1 MNLILYLVL
10 CDQLYTGNI
19 KSEEK
24 DERLRSLI
32 MNSILS
38 CLHDEISLS
47 QLMVCLVRWQVNQ
60 VINKTSIAMEV
71 SALTTI
77 ISNKY
82 EVNIEFKFTELD
94 KHYAGEKLWAEKPFQ
109 ILDYFHGY
117 VNVWTTMQNGE
128 NTHLLVAY
136 VTDVENLSGKVFE
149 IAVEPYF
156 TFKSYDIPPM
166 LQRAKR
172 GNTLRINIDTGKR
185 KLKTVYGKLQLSF
198 QASKG
203 QLMKQTLMHGFSGL
217 NQHFNNSGF
226 VKSEKPEMSR
236 KTEKIKIIC
245 ENGDTMFDKSLLC
258 SISDV
263 FQAMFENPNNAES
276 QNGAVF
282 LEGIDT
288 DTIKGFE
295 RLMK

>member
-1 MNLILYLVL
+1 MTNYVQITSHV
-10 CDQLYTGNI
+10 

-24 DERLRSLI
+24 DGRLRSLI
-32 MNSILS
+32 MKSILS

-203 QLMKQTLMHGFSGL
+203 QLMKQTLMNGFSGL

-236 KTEKIKIIC
+236 KTEKMV
-245 ENGDTMFDKSLLC
+245 TLC
-258 SISDV
+258 SINNYYVQSV
-263 FQAMFENPNNAES
+263 MFFK
-276 QNGAVF
+276 QCLKTQIMLKVKMVQF
-282 LEGIDT
+282 V
-288 DTIKGFE
+288 
-295 RLMK
+295 